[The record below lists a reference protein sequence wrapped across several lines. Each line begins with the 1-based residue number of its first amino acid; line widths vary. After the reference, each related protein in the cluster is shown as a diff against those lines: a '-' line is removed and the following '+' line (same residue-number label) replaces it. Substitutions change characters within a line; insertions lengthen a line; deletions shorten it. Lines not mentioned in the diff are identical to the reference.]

1 MLMQIASSNYLPD
14 ILHQTPAEFEQ
25 QARMAMAVKLYE
37 MKKLSSGMAAELAGM
52 DRISFLLRLPDYGV
66 PVIDL
71 DEDELRADI
80 DHA

>member
-1 MLMQIASSNYLPD
+1 MLMQIPYSNYLPD
-14 ILHQTPAEFEQ
+14 VLHQTPVEFEQ
-25 QARMAMAVKLYE
+25 QAKMAMAVKLYE

-71 DEDELRADI
+71 DEDELRSDI

>member
-1 MLMQIASSNYLPD
+1 MLMQIPYSNYLPD
-14 ILHQTPAEFEQ
+14 ILHQTPVEFEQ
-25 QARMAMAVKLYE
+25 QAKMAMAVKLYE

-52 DRISFLLRLPDYGV
+52 DRIGFLLRLPDYGV

-71 DEDELRADI
+71 DEDELRSDI

>member
-1 MLMQIASSNYLPD
+1 MLMQIAYSNYLPD
-14 ILHQTPAEFEQ
+14 VLHQTPAEFEQ

-37 MKKLSSGMAAELAGM
+37 MKKLSSGMAAELVGM

-71 DEDELRADI
+71 DEEEWRADI

>member
-1 MLMQIASSNYLPD
+1 MLMQIAYSNYLPD

-37 MKKLSSGMAAELAGM
+37 MKKLSSGMAAELVGM

>member
-1 MLMQIASSNYLPD
+1 MHMQIVYPNHLPD
-14 ILHQTPAEFEQ
+14 VLHQTPIEFEQ
-25 QARMAMAVKLYE
+25 QAKMAMAVKLYE

-52 DRISFLLRLPDYGV
+52 DRIGFLLRLPDYGV

-71 DEDELRADI
+71 DDDELRSDI

>member
-1 MLMQIASSNYLPD
+1 MLMQIAYSNYLPD
-14 ILHQTPAEFEQ
+14 VLHQTPAEFEQ

-37 MKKLSSGMAAELAGM
+37 MKKLSSGMAAELVGM

>member
-1 MLMQIASSNYLPD
+1 MLMQISYSNYLPD
-14 ILHQTPAEFEQ
+14 VLHQTPVEFEQ
-25 QARMAMAVKLYE
+25 QAKMAMAVKLYE

-52 DRISFLLRLPDYGV
+52 DRISFLLRLPDYSV